1 MSGGS
6 VAPNGRPGIAE
17 GMAGA
22 ITAPVSAPF
31 GTGWWR
37 LNATHP
43 AVHAVR
49 IELRLAIRDRAR
61 YLSQLELVALLLAAL
76 RRAGYQVALSNGM
89 RPRPV
94 ISLAPARTGGAA
106 SEDERCTVELVGD
119 SHDLDDLVVRLA
131 AICPRGVVPLEARL
145 AGPTTAVMGAT
156 CRIVFDAPG
165 ETLAQAVAADRAASE
180 LLIPRRSS
188 MQHRAVDVRR
198 YAPELQLDGDAMI
211 VQIAI
216 DDDGSAKPSEVVR
229 ALASCAPD
237 AFAVAG
243 ITRLAVHAA
252 PNSVRVG
259 ATETT

>member
-17 GMAGA
+17 GIAGA
-22 ITAPVSAPF
+22 ITAPISAPF

-37 LNATHP
+37 PSATHP
-43 AVHAVR
+43 SVHAVR

-61 YLSQLELVALLLAAL
+61 YLSQLELVGLLLAAL
-76 RRAGYQVALSNGM
+76 RRAGYQVALANGM
-89 RPRPV
+89 RPRPA
-94 ISLAPARTGGAA
+94 ISLARTRAVGVS

-131 AICPRGVVPLEARL
+131 ANVPRGVVPLEACL
-145 AGPTTAVMGAT
+145 AGPTTAVTGAT
-156 CRIVFDAPG
+156 YRIVFDAPG
-165 ETLAQAVAADRAASE
+165 KALAQAVAAYRAASE
-180 LLIPRRSS
+180 VPIPRRSS
-188 MQHRAVDVRR
+188 TQHRAVDVRR

-216 DDDGSAKPSEVVR
+216 DDDGSAKPSEVVC

-237 AFAVAG
+237 PFVVAG

>member
-6 VAPNGRPGIAE
+6 VAPNGRPGIVE
-17 GMAGA
+17 GTAA
-22 ITAPVSAPF
+22 ANAAPVSAPF

-37 LNATHP
+37 PSATHP

-49 IELRLAIRDRAR
+49 IELRLAIQDRTR
-61 YLSQLELVALLLAAL
+61 YLSQL
-76 RRAGYQVALSNGM
+76 
-89 RPRPV
+89 
-94 ISLAPARTGGAA
+94 
-106 SEDERCTVELVGD
+106 ELVGD

-131 AICPRGVVPLEARL
+131 ANCPRGVVPLEACL
-145 AGPTTAVMGAT
+145 AGPPTAVTGAT
-156 CRIVFDAPG
+156 YRIVFDAPG
-165 ETLAQAVAADRAASE
+165 ETLAQAVAAHRAASE
-180 LLIPRRSS
+180 LRIPRCSPR
-188 MQHRAVDVRR
+188 QHRVVDVRR
-198 YAPELQLDGDAMI
+198 YAPELRLDGEAAI

-243 ITRLAVHAA
+243 ITRRAVHAA
-252 PNSVRVG
+252 PKPVRVG

>member
-17 GMAGA
+17 GIAGA
-22 ITAPVSAPF
+22 ITAPLSAPF

-37 LNATHP
+37 PSATHP
-43 AVHAVR
+43 SVHAVR

-61 YLSQLELVALLLAAL
+61 YLSQLELVGLLLAAL
-76 RRAGYQVALSNGM
+76 RRAGYQVALANGM
-89 RPRPV
+89 RPRPA
-94 ISLAPARTGGAA
+94 ISLARTRAA
-106 SEDERCTVELVGD
+106 GVSSEDERCTVELVGD

-131 AICPRGVVPLEARL
+131 ANVPRGVVPLEACL
-145 AGPTTAVMGAT
+145 AGPTTAVTGAT
-156 CRIVFDAPG
+156 YRIVFDAPG
-165 ETLAQAVAADRAASE
+165 EALAQAVAAYRAASE
-180 LLIPRRSS
+180 VPIPRRSS
-188 MQHRAVDVRR
+188 TQHRAVDVRR

-216 DDDGSAKPSEVVR
+216 DDDGSAKPSEVVC

-237 AFAVAG
+237 PFVVAG

>member
-1 MSGGS
+1 MIGGR
-6 VAPNGRPGIAE
+6 VVPNGRPGIAE
-17 GMAGA
+17 GMAVA
-22 ITAPVSAPF
+22 IAASMSVPF

-37 LNATHP
+37 PNATHP

-61 YLSQLELVALLLAAL
+61 YLSRLELVERLLAAL
-76 RRAGYQVALSNGM
+76 RRAGYQLALSFGM
-89 RPRPV
+89 RPQPV
-94 ISLAPARTGGAA
+94 ISLALSRADGAA

-131 AICPRGVVPLEARL
+131 ANCPRGVVPLEACL
-145 AGPTTAVMGAT
+145 AGPPTAVTGAT
-156 CRIVFDAPG
+156 YRIVFDAPG

-180 LLIPRRSS
+180 LRIPRCSP

-198 YAPELQLDGDAMI
+198 YAPEFRLDGEAAI

-229 ALASCAPD
+229 ALSSCAPD

-243 ITRLAVHAA
+243 ITRRAVHAA
-252 PNSVRVG
+252 PKPVRVG
-259 ATETT
+259 ATEIT

>member
-1 MSGGS
+1 M
-6 VAPNGRPGIAE
+6 
-17 GMAGA
+17 
-22 ITAPVSAPF
+22 
-31 GTGWWR
+31 
-37 LNATHP
+37 
-43 AVHAVR
+43 R
-49 IELRLAIRDRAR
+49 IELRLAIQDRTR
-61 YLSQLELVALLLAAL
+61 YLSQL
-76 RRAGYQVALSNGM
+76 
-89 RPRPV
+89 
-94 ISLAPARTGGAA
+94 
-106 SEDERCTVELVGD
+106 ELVGD

-156 CRIVFDAPG
+156 CRIVFDAPV

-180 LLIPRRSS
+180 LLIARGSS

-198 YAPELQLDGDAMI
+198 YAPEFQLDGDAMI

-216 DDDGSAKPSEVVR
+216 DDDGSAKPSEVGC

-243 ITRLAVHAA
+243 TTRLAVHAA

>member
-1 MSGGS
+1 
-6 VAPNGRPGIAE
+6 
-17 GMAGA
+17 MAVA
-22 ITAPVSAPF
+22 ITAPMSAPF

-37 LNATHP
+37 PNATHP

-94 ISLAPARTGGAA
+94 ISLAPARMEGAA

-156 CRIVFDAPG
+156 CRIVFDAPV

-180 LLIPRRSS
+180 LLIARGSS

-198 YAPELQLDGDAMI
+198 YAPEFQLDGDAMI

-216 DDDGSAKPSEVVR
+216 DDDGSAKPSEVGC

-243 ITRLAVHAA
+243 TTRLAVHAA

>member
-6 VAPNGRPGIAE
+6 VAPNGRPGIVE
-17 GMAGA
+17 GMAA
-22 ITAPVSAPF
+22 ANAAPMSAPF

-37 LNATHP
+37 PSATHP

-61 YLSQLELVALLLAAL
+61 YLSQLELVELLLAAL
-76 RRAGYQVALSNGM
+76 RRAGYQIALSNGM

-94 ISLAPARTGGAA
+94 IRLAPTRDA
-106 SEDERCTVELVGD
+106 EDERCTVELVGD
-119 SHDLDDLVVRLA
+119 SHDLDDLVVRFA
-131 AICPRGVVPLEARL
+131 ANCPRGVVPLEACL
-145 AGPTTAVMGAT
+145 AGPPTAVTGAT
-156 CRIVFDAPG
+156 YRIVFDAPG
-165 ETLAQAVAADRAASE
+165 ETLAQAVAAHRAASE
-180 LLIPRRSS
+180 LRIPQCSP
-188 MQHRAVDVRR
+188 MQHRAVDVHR
-198 YAPELQLDGDAMI
+198 YAPEPRLDGEAAI

-216 DDDGSAKPSEVVR
+216 DDDGSAKPSGVGR

-243 ITRLAVHAA
+243 ITRRAVHAA
-252 PNSVRVG
+252 PKPVRVG

>member
-6 VAPNGRPGIAE
+6 VAPNGRPGIVE
-17 GMAGA
+17 GTAA
-22 ITAPVSAPF
+22 ANAAPVSAPF

-37 LNATHP
+37 PSATHP

-61 YLSQLELVALLLAAL
+61 YL
-76 RRAGYQVALSNGM
+76 
-89 RPRPV
+89 
-94 ISLAPARTGGAA
+94 
-106 SEDERCTVELVGD
+106 ELVGD
-119 SHDLDDLVVRLA
+119 SHDLDDLVVRFA
-131 AICPRGVVPLEARL
+131 ANCPRGVVPLEACL
-145 AGPTTAVMGAT
+145 AGPPTAVTGAT
-156 CRIVFDAPG
+156 YRIVFDAPG
-165 ETLAQAVAADRAASE
+165 ETLAQAVAAHRAASE
-180 LLIPRRSS
+180 LRIPRCSPR
-188 MQHRAVDVRR
+188 QHRAVDVRR
-198 YAPELQLDGDAMI
+198 YAPELRLDGEAAI

-243 ITRLAVHAA
+243 ITRRAVHAA
-252 PNSVRVG
+252 PKPVRVG

>member
-17 GMAGA
+17 GIAGA
-22 ITAPVSAPF
+22 ITAPISAPF

-37 LNATHP
+37 PSATHP
-43 AVHAVR
+43 SVHAVR

-61 YLSQLELVALLLAAL
+61 YLSQLELAGLLLAAL
-76 RRAGYQVALSNGM
+76 RRAGYQVALANGM
-89 RPRPV
+89 RPRPA
-94 ISLAPARTGGAA
+94 ISLARTRAA
-106 SEDERCTVELVGD
+106 GVSSEDERCTVELVGD

-131 AICPRGVVPLEARL
+131 ANVPRGVVPFEACL
-145 AGPTTAVMGAT
+145 AGPTTAVTGAT
-156 CRIVFDAPG
+156 YRIVFDAPG
-165 ETLAQAVAADRAASE
+165 KALAQAVAAYRAASE
-180 LLIPRRSS
+180 VPIPRRSS
-188 MQHRAVDVRR
+188 TQHRAVDVRR

-216 DDDGSAKPSEVVR
+216 DDDGSAKPSEVVC

-237 AFAVAG
+237 PFVVAG

>member
-1 MSGGS
+1 MAAAIA
-6 VAPNGRPGIAE
+6 APA
-17 GMAGA
+17 
-22 ITAPVSAPF
+22 SAPF

-37 LNATHP
+37 PNATHP

-61 YLSQLELVALLLAAL
+61 YLSQLELVGLLLAAL

-94 ISLAPARTGGAA
+94 IRLAPARTDGAA

-131 AICPRGVVPLEARL
+131 AICPRGVVPLEACL
-145 AGPTTAVMGAT
+145 AGPTTAATGAT
-156 CRIVFDAPG
+156 YRIVFDAPG
-165 ETLAQAVAADRAASE
+165 EALAQAVAAYRAASE
-180 LLIPRRSS
+180 LPIPRCSS
-188 MQHRAVDVRR
+188 TQHRAVDVRR

-211 VQIAI
+211 VQLAI

-229 ALASCAPD
+229 ALASCAHD
-237 AFAVAG
+237 ELAMAG
-243 ITRLAVHAA
+243 ITRLAVHTA
-252 PNSVRVG
+252 PILARVG

>member
-6 VAPNGRPGIAE
+6 VAPNGRPGIVE
-17 GMAGA
+17 GTAA
-22 ITAPVSAPF
+22 ANAAPVSAPF

-37 LNATHP
+37 PSATHP

-49 IELRLAIRDRAR
+49 IELRLAIQDRTR
-61 YLSQLELVALLLAAL
+61 YLSQL
-76 RRAGYQVALSNGM
+76 
-89 RPRPV
+89 
-94 ISLAPARTGGAA
+94 
-106 SEDERCTVELVGD
+106 ELVGD

-180 LLIPRRSS
+180 LLIARGSS

-198 YAPELQLDGDAMI
+198 YAPEFQLDGDAMI

-243 ITRLAVHAA
+243 ITRRAVHAA
-252 PNSVRVG
+252 PKPVRVG

>member
-22 ITAPVSAPF
+22 ITAPISAPF

-37 LNATHP
+37 PSATHP

-61 YLSQLELVALLLAAL
+61 YLSQLELVGLLLAAL
-76 RRAGYQVALSNGM
+76 RRAGYQVALANGM
-89 RPRPV
+89 RPRPA
-94 ISLAPARTGGAA
+94 IGLARTRAA
-106 SEDERCTVELVGD
+106 GVSSEDERCTVELVGD

-131 AICPRGVVPLEARL
+131 ANCPRGVVPLEACL
-145 AGPTTAVMGAT
+145 AGPPTAVTGAT
-156 CRIVFDAPG
+156 YRIVFDAPG
-165 ETLAQAVAADRAASE
+165 EALAQAVAADHAASE
-180 LLIPRRSS
+180 LPIPRRSS
-188 MQHRAVDVRR
+188 TQHRAVDVRR

>member
-17 GMAGA
+17 GVAGA
-22 ITAPVSAPF
+22 ITASLSGPF

-37 LNATHP
+37 PSATHP

-49 IELRLAIRDRAR
+49 IELRLAIQDRTR
-61 YLSQLELVALLLAAL
+61 YLSQL
-76 RRAGYQVALSNGM
+76 
-89 RPRPV
+89 
-94 ISLAPARTGGAA
+94 
-106 SEDERCTVELVGD
+106 ELVGD
-119 SHDLDDLVVRLA
+119 SHDLDDLVVRFA
-131 AICPRGVVPLEARL
+131 ANCPRGVVPLEACL
-145 AGPTTAVMGAT
+145 AGPPTAVTGAT
-156 CRIVFDAPG
+156 YRIVFDAPG

-180 LLIPRRSS
+180 LLIPRCSP

-198 YAPELQLDGDAMI
+198 YAPELQLDGDAAI

-243 ITRLAVHAA
+243 ITRRAVHAA
-252 PNSVRVG
+252 PKPVRVG

>member
-1 MSGGS
+1 MAAAIA
-6 VAPNGRPGIAE
+6 APA
-17 GMAGA
+17 
-22 ITAPVSAPF
+22 SAPF

-37 LNATHP
+37 PNATHP

-61 YLSQLELVALLLAAL
+61 YLSQLELVDLLLAAL

-94 ISLAPARTGGAA
+94 ISLAPARTDGAA

-131 AICPRGVVPLEARL
+131 ANCPRGVVPLEACL
-145 AGPTTAVMGAT
+145 AGPQTADTGAT

-165 ETLAQAVAADRAASE
+165 ETLAQAVAAYRAASE
-180 LLIPRRSS
+180 ILIPRSS
-188 MQHRAVDVRR
+188 PKQHRDVDVRR
-198 YAPELQLDGDAMI
+198 YAPEPQLDGDAEI

-216 DDDGSAKPSEVVR
+216 HNDGPARPSEGVR
-229 ALASCAPD
+229 ALASCAHD
-237 AFAVAG
+237 ELATAG
-243 ITRLAVHAA
+243 ITRLAVHTA
-252 PNSVRVG
+252 PVLACVG

>member
-17 GMAGA
+17 GIAGA
-22 ITAPVSAPF
+22 ITAPISAPF

-37 LNATHP
+37 PSATHP
-43 AVHAVR
+43 SVHAVR

-61 YLSQLELVALLLAAL
+61 YLSQLELVGLLLAAL
-76 RRAGYQVALSNGM
+76 RRAGYQVALANGM
-89 RPRPV
+89 RPRPA
-94 ISLAPARTGGAA
+94 ISLARTRAA
-106 SEDERCTVELVGD
+106 GVSSEDERCTVELVGD

-131 AICPRGVVPLEARL
+131 ANVPRGVVPLEACL
-145 AGPTTAVMGAT
+145 AGPTTAVTGAT
-156 CRIVFDAPG
+156 YRIVFDAPG
-165 ETLAQAVAADRAASE
+165 EALAQAVAAYRAASE
-180 LLIPRRSS
+180 VPIPRRSS
-188 MQHRAVDVRR
+188 TQHRAVDVRR

-216 DDDGSAKPSEVVR
+216 DDDGSAKPSEVVC

-237 AFAVAG
+237 PFVVAG

>member
-17 GMAGA
+17 GIAGA
-22 ITAPVSAPF
+22 ITAPISAPF

-37 LNATHP
+37 PSATHP
-43 AVHAVR
+43 SVHAVR

-61 YLSQLELVALLLAAL
+61 YLSQLELVGLLLAAL
-76 RRAGYQVALSNGM
+76 RRAGYQVALANGM
-89 RPRPV
+89 RPRPA
-94 ISLAPARTGGAA
+94 ISLARTRAA
-106 SEDERCTVELVGD
+106 GVSSEDERCTVELVGD

-131 AICPRGVVPLEARL
+131 ANVPRGVVPFEACL
-145 AGPTTAVMGAT
+145 AGPTTAVTGAT
-156 CRIVFDAPG
+156 YRIVFDAPG
-165 ETLAQAVAADRAASE
+165 EALAQAVAAYRAASE
-180 LLIPRRSS
+180 VPIPRRSS
-188 MQHRAVDVRR
+188 TQHRAVDVRR

-216 DDDGSAKPSEVVR
+216 DDDGSAKPSEVVC

-237 AFAVAG
+237 PFVVAG